1 MKIIV
6 LGGNGFVGKNIIEIL
21 LSNNLNA
28 YSLSRRENGFDLYF
42 LKNNDNQLKLLKN
55 ADYIVNCAANVGS
68 MNYVT
73 ENAVN
78 VLDSNARIILNLYY
92 LLKQINSKAVV
103 INPVA
108 NCGYPGH
115 LNIFEEKDFWNGQ
128 VHQSVLSYG
137 STRRLLLSI
146 ADCYKQ
152 QYKIKTIN
160 YYVPNMYGEYDS
172 TDPNKAHA
180 LNALISKFVKSQY
193 ENKEINICG
202 TGNVIREWL
211 YAKDFGK
218 IVLETIKRK
227 NEDFSENINIGQ
239 NNGVSVNDLISLINF
254 SDISIKYDK
263 TKQDGASIK
272 IMSNKLFKKRFPDF
286 LFTPLS
292 DGIKSTINY
301 YKFIYPY

>member
-301 YKFIYPY
+301 YKFIYQY